1 VKKIAGFLLSRL
13 GTGLLI
19 VAPLYLCLL
28 LLLKAMNSLRGI
40 IEPIA
45 KLIPDWLPA
54 EYLLSLLLILALCFV
69 LGLLVRTPRGRQF
82 WELCDRSLFQRIPGY
97 AVIRGLTQQL
107 AGQTQDE
114 AWKPALVELEDA
126 LVPAFIIERLSDG
139 FTVFV
144 PSSPTPLAGTI
155 YILSPER
162 VHPVDVPFTHA
173 LQVISRWG
181 AGSGKLVAA
190 MKKSPPS

>member
-13 GTGLLI
+13 GTGVLI

-28 LLLKAMNSLRGI
+28 LLLKAVNSLRGI
-40 IEPIA
+40 MEPIA

-54 EYLLSLLLILALCFV
+54 EYLLSLLLILAVCFT

-82 WELCDRSLFQRIPGY
+82 WEMCDRSLFQRIPGY

-107 AGQTQDE
+107 AGKTQDE
-114 AWKPALVELEDA
+114 SWKPALVELEDA
-126 LVPAFIIERLSDG
+126 LVPAFIIERLSEG

-181 AGSGKLVAA
+181 AGSGEFVAA
-190 MKKSPPS
+190 MKKTPPP

>member
-1 VKKIAGFLLSRL
+1 MKKIAGFFLSRL

-28 LLLKAMNSLRGI
+28 LLLKAMKSLRGI
-40 IEPIA
+40 MEPIA
-45 KLIPDWLPA
+45 KLIPDSLPA

-69 LGLLVRTPRGRQF
+69 LGLLVRTARGRQF

-162 VHPVDVPFTHA
+162 VHPVDVPFTRA

-181 AGSGKLVAA
+181 AGSRELVAA

>member
-1 VKKIAGFLLSRL
+1 MKKIAGFLLSRL
-13 GTGLLI
+13 GTGVLI

-28 LLLKAMNSLRGI
+28 LLLKAMNSLRGMM
-40 IEPIA
+40 EPIA

-54 EYLLSLLLILALCFV
+54 EYLLSLLLILVVCFM
-69 LGLLVRTPRGRQF
+69 LGLLVRTARGRRF
-82 WELCDRSLFQRIPGY
+82 WEMCERSLFQRIPGY

-107 AGQTQDE
+107 AGQTQNE
-114 AWKPALVELEDA
+114 SWKPALVELEDA
-126 LVPAFIIERLSDG
+126 LVPAFIIERLSEG

-162 VHPVDVPFTHA
+162 VHPVDVPFTLA

-181 AGSGKLVAA
+181 TGSRELLAA
-190 MKKSPPS
+190 MKKPASP

>member
-1 VKKIAGFLLSRL
+1 MKKSANFFLSRL

-19 VAPLYLCLL
+19 IAPLYLCLL
-28 LLLKAMNSLRGI
+28 LLLKAMNSLRGVMA
-40 IEPIA
+40 PIA

-54 EYLLSLLLILALCFV
+54 EYLLSLLLILAVCFV
-69 LGLLVRTPRGRQF
+69 LGLLVRTPPGRRI
-82 WELCDRSLFQRIPGY
+82 WERCDRSLFQRIPGY

-107 AGQTQDE
+107 AGQTKDDS
-114 AWKPALVELEDA
+114 WKPALVELEDA

-155 YILSPER
+155 YILSPDR

-173 LQVISRWG
+173 LQVVSRWG
-181 AGSGKLVAA
+181 AGAGELLAA
-190 MKKSPPS
+190 MKQAPRD

>member
-1 VKKIAGFLLSRL
+1 MKKIAGFLLSRL

-19 VAPLYLCLL
+19 LAPLYLCLL

-40 IEPIA
+40 MEPIA

-54 EYLLSLLLILALCFV
+54 EYLLSLLLILAVCFL
-69 LGLLVRTPRGRQF
+69 LGLLVRTRRGRWF
-82 WELCDRSLFQRIPGY
+82 WDMCDRSLFQRIPGY

-114 AWKPALVELEDA
+114 SWKPALVELEDA
-126 LVPAFIIERLSDG
+126 LVPAFIIERLSEG

-155 YILSPER
+155 YILSPDR
-162 VHPVDVPFTHA
+162 VHPLDVPFTQA
-173 LQVISRWG
+173 LQVVSRWG
-181 AGSGKLVAA
+181 ADSKDLVAA
-190 MKKSPPS
+190 IKKPAAP

>member
-1 VKKIAGFLLSRL
+1 VKKIAGFFLSRL
-13 GTGLLI
+13 GTGVLI
-19 VAPLYLCLL
+19 LAPLYLCLL
-28 LLLKAMNSLRGI
+28 LLLKAMKSLRGI
-40 IEPIA
+40 MEPIA

-54 EYLLSLLLILALCFV
+54 EYLLSLLLILAVCFV
-69 LGLLVRTPRGRQF
+69 LGLLVRTPAGRRF
-82 WELCDRSLFQRIPGY
+82 WEMCDRSLFQRIPGY

-155 YILSPER
+155 YILRPER
-162 VHPVDVPFTHA
+162 VHPLDVPFTHA
-173 LQVISRWG
+173 LQVVSRWG
-181 AGSGKLVAA
+181 GGAGQLLAA
-190 MKKSPPS
+190 MKKTAPP